1 LASNED
7 KLIVDALL
15 KGDDTAWDQMSKLVE
30 AWLINAAQRRYIPDA
45 DIQDLRQEILAKLLE
60 NNYKKLQQFSFMCRL
75 STWIGSV
82 VQNHLFDHFSAVIR
96 REKRNH
102 AFETIRKEIVD
113 HRELTEKII
122 DEVDLSRLMDK
133 ALESLSPSEQVS
145 IRMIYWDG
153 LTVSEASVITGEKI
167 SSITSRLTRAREKLR
182 AIMTTGTDKKTI

>member
-1 LASNED
+1 MISNED

-15 KGDDTAWDQMSKLVE
+15 KGNDTAWEQMSMCVE
-30 AWLINAAQRRYIPDA
+30 SWLINASQRRYISD
-45 DIQDLRQEILAKLLE
+45 DEIQDLRQDILAKFLE
-60 NNYKKLQQFSFMCRL
+60 NNYKKLQQFSFKCRL

-82 VQNHLFDHFSAVIR
+82 AQNHLYDHFSATIR

-102 AFETIRKEIVD
+102 AFETIKKEISD

-122 DEVDLSRLMDK
+122 DEVDFSRLLDK
-133 ALESLSPSEQVS
+133 ALESLSQSEQVS

-153 LTVSEASVITGEKI
+153 LTPSEASVITGEKL

-182 AIMTTGTDKKTI
+182 AIMTAEPDKKSI